1 MLKQIG
7 KKRIILVAILAIQ
20 IIFFYCYLYGDL
32 LITTMHGMTFWDSLF
47 SSGGLRDYYNMNVNN
62 HLVAGAYN
70 GNYSARY
77 DFLIYIIFGIWDFPL
92 WVCKHFFGIKN
103 PLNYLLGNLWAKSI
117 VLLFY
122 IMVVLVM
129 RKIMVKCNKRNI
141 MEMIVVMTTSIFVSA
156 NLNIIGQYDIIT
168 VFFMLLG
175 MYYLINGNKLLFVV
189 AFSVAVPTKILAL
202 LAFVPIVLLIE
213 KKILKV
219 IGYLIL
225 SCIPMAFFR
234 VLVPMV
240 QGESNIDNFFNF
252 LFFDTVPFASHKI
265 SLFFAGYIVL
275 LLFCYLKKPSD
286 NVVKFA
292 KEIIYISLCSY
303 FIFFA
308 FAFTFPY
315 WMVYMVT
322 ALYLLIAMN
331 NQQYYVNMILETFMA
346 FFTIVGQTICFYW
359 VYADTTLANGL
370 LGRIPQIR
378 NTNNKSI
385 VDLLQGFVGSDDWSV
400 VRDYVLQV
408 SWSVYFVMMVFFL
421 VINCPWKEKKTFA
434 QGLDCKS
441 NRIVLYII
449 RGIFLLI
456 IYFIPFL
463 GLLCK

>member
-275 LLFCYLKKPSD
+275 LLF
-286 NVVKFA
+286 
-292 KEIIYISLCSY
+292 
-303 FIFFA
+303 
-308 FAFTFPY
+308 
-315 WMVYMVT
+315 
-322 ALYLLIAMN
+322 
-331 NQQYYVNMILETFMA
+331 
-346 FFTIVGQTICFYW
+346 
-359 VYADTTLANGL
+359 
-370 LGRIPQIR
+370 
-378 NTNNKSI
+378 
-385 VDLLQGFVGSDDWSV
+385 
-400 VRDYVLQV
+400 
-408 SWSVYFVMMVFFL
+408 
-421 VINCPWKEKKTFA
+421 
-434 QGLDCKS
+434 
-441 NRIVLYII
+441 
-449 RGIFLLI
+449 
-456 IYFIPFL
+456 
-463 GLLCK
+463 